1 MLRNFRCKNFFRAKH
16 DFALSLQTMELVQTK
31 SIMSSHSVR
40 FSSAGELNLSNKG
53 KTNYF
58 DRKINKKVLKHTK
71 LMDQISS

>member
-1 MLRNFRCKNFFRAKH
+1 
-16 DFALSLQTMELVQTK
+16 MELVQTK

-40 FSSAGELNLSNKG
+40 FSSAEELNLSNKG